1 MNNELITP
9 IEKRRFNWRSWLNTL
24 GPVLALI
31 AVYGIFVL
39 IAPPSF
45 ATTRNM
51 EMIARQTTIVGVAAL
66 GMTIVI
72 ISGGIDLSV
81 GSIVALSTVVIASL
95 LQHTVTSP
103 VKGAIWI
110 IAPATFFGIIIGT
123 LMKRHL
129 QHIGMNPLIAVM
141 GGVAAAAFWSLINGA
156 LMAILLQNIGTN
168 PVIAAI
174 WIVAPVTLFGIIIGK
189 LLKRRLQHIGMNPLT
204 VVIGSAVAAA
214 FGSLICGILMAILLQ
229 NVRVTP
235 LTAAI
240 GGVAAAAFFGLISGM
255 LITRLRVVPFIVT
268 LGMMLVVRGAAKGIG
283 REQKIDVD
291 PERLKWLEEL
301 LATVPKERSWMLL
314 PPGVWIMIFLAIAT
328 AALLRYTR
336 FGRHTFAIGSN
347 EETARLCGVAVERV
361 KVLVFTMCGAFA
373 GLAGLMQ
380 FSRLTVGDPTVA
392 VGLELNVIAAV
403 VIGGGSLSG
412 GEGSILGTLV
422 GALLMTTIASG
433 CTQMGLPNW
442 VQEII
447 TGAIIVVAV
456 AVDRL
461 RHRRSL

>member
-1 MNNELITP
+1 MQNSQFLIP
-9 IEKRRFNWRSWLNTL
+9 NSQFFGNWRRWLNTL

-51 EMIARQTTIVGVAAL
+51 EMIARQTTIVGIAAL
-66 GMTIVI
+66 GMTLVI

-81 GSIVALSTVVIASL
+81 GSIVALSTVVIAWL
-95 LQHTVTSP
+95 LQSA
-103 VKGAIWI
+103 GA
-110 IAPATFFGIIIGT
+110 G
-123 LMKRHL
+123 
-129 QHIGMNPLIAVM
+129 PLTAAL
-141 GGVAAAAFWSLINGA
+141 GGVAAAA
-156 LMAILLQNIGTN
+156 
-168 PVIAAI
+168 
-174 WIVAPVTLFGIIIGK
+174 LFG
-189 LLKRRLQHIGMNPLT
+189 LL
-204 VVIGSAVAAA
+204 S
-214 FGSLICGILMAILLQ
+214 
-229 NVRVTP
+229 
-235 LTAAI
+235 
-240 GGVAAAAFFGLISGM
+240 GV
-255 LITRLRVVPFIVT
+255 LITRLKVVPFIVT

-291 PERLKWLEEL
+291 PDRLRWLDEL
-301 LATVPKERSWMLL
+301 LASVPADRSWMLV
-314 PPGVWIMIFLAIAT
+314 PPGVWIMIFLAIGM

-336 FGRHTFAIGSN
+336 LGRHTFAIGSN

-361 KVLVFTMCGAFA
+361 KVLVFTICAALA

-422 GALLMTTIASG
+422 GALIMTVIASG
-433 CTQMGLPNW
+433 CTQMGVANW

-447 TGAIIVVAV
+447 TGAIIVIAV
-456 AVDRL
+456 ALDRL
-461 RHRRSL
+461 RHRRTA

>member
-1 MNNELITP
+1 MSEKLMTP
-9 IEKRRFNWRSWLNTL
+9 KEKRAFKWRSWLNTV
-24 GPVLALI
+24 GSVLALML
-31 AVYGIFVL
+31 VYGVFVL

-66 GMTIVI
+66 GMTMVI

-81 GSIVALSTVVIASL
+81 GSIVALSTVVIAWL
-95 LQHTVTSP
+95 LRYTGASP
-103 VKGAIWI
+103 
-110 IAPATFFGIIIGT
+110 
-123 LMKRHL
+123 
-129 QHIGMNPLIAVM
+129 
-141 GGVAAAAFWSLINGA
+141 
-156 LMAILLQNIGTN
+156 LMA
-168 PVIAAI
+168 
-174 WIVAPVTLFGIIIGK
+174 
-189 LLKRRLQHIGMNPLT
+189 
-204 VVIGSAVAAA
+204 AV
-214 FGSLICGILMAILLQ
+214 
-229 NVRVTP
+229 
-235 LTAAI
+235 

-291 PERLKWLEEL
+291 PERLQWLEEL
-301 LATVPKERSWMLL
+301 LASLPKERSWMLL
-314 PPGVWIMIFLAIAT
+314 PPGVWVLIILAVGM

-336 FGRHTFAIGSN
+336 LGRHTFAIGSN
-347 EETARLCGVAVERV
+347 EQTARLCGVAVERV
-361 KVLVFTMCGAFA
+361 KVLVYTMCGAFA

-422 GALLMTTIASG
+422 GALIMTVIASG
-433 CTQMGLPNW
+433 CTQRGYPNW

-447 TGAIIVVAV
+447 TGAIIVLAV
-456 AVDRL
+456 ALDRL
-461 RHRRSL
+461 RHRRSI

>member
-1 MNNELITP
+1 MSDELRTP
-9 IEKRRFNWRSWLNTL
+9 KRRLNWRSWLNTL

-31 AVYGIFVL
+31 AVYGIFVM

-81 GSIVALSTVVIASL
+81 GSIVALSTVVIAWL
-95 LQHTVTSP
+95 LQNAGV
-103 VKGAIWI
+103 
-110 IAPATFFGIIIGT
+110 
-123 LMKRHL
+123 
-129 QHIGMNPLIAVM
+129 NPLIA
-141 GGVAAAAFWSLINGA
+141 
-156 LMAILLQNIGTN
+156 
-168 PVIAAI
+168 
-174 WIVAPVTLFGIIIGK
+174 
-189 LLKRRLQHIGMNPLT
+189 
-204 VVIGSAVAAA
+204 AV
-214 FGSLICGILMAILLQ
+214 
-229 NVRVTP
+229 
-235 LTAAI
+235 

-314 PPGVWIMIFLAIAT
+314 PPGVWMLIILAIAT

-336 FGRHTFAIGSN
+336 LGRHTFAIGSN
-347 EETARLCGVAVERV
+347 EETARLCGVAVDRV

-373 GLAGLMQ
+373 GLAGVMQ

>member
-1 MNNELITP
+1 
-9 IEKRRFNWRSWLNTL
+9 
-24 GPVLALI
+24 VLALVV
-31 AVYGIFVL
+31 VYGVFMP
-39 IAPPSF
+39 IAPRSF
-45 ATTRNM
+45 ATARNM

-66 GMTIVI
+66 GMTMVI

-81 GSIVALSTVVIASL
+81 GSLVALSTVVIAWL
-95 LQHTVTSP
+95 LQY
-103 VKGAIWI
+103 A
-110 IAPATFFGIIIGT
+110 
-123 LMKRHL
+123 
-129 QHIGMNPLIAVM
+129 
-141 GGVAAAAFWSLINGA
+141 GVN
-156 LMAILLQNIGTN
+156 
-168 PVIAAI
+168 
-174 WIVAPVTLFGIIIGK
+174 
-189 LLKRRLQHIGMNPLT
+189 
-204 VVIGSAVAAA
+204 
-214 FGSLICGILMAILLQ
+214 
-229 NVRVTP
+229 P
-235 LTAAI
+235 LTAAV
-240 GGVAAAAFFGLISGM
+240 GGVAAAAFFGLVSGL

-268 LGMMLVVRGAAKGIG
+268 LGMMLVVRGVAKGIG

-291 PERLKWLEEL
+291 PERLRWLEEL
-301 LATVPKERSWMLL
+301 LASLPKERSWMLL
-314 PPGVWIMIFLAIAT
+314 PPGVWVLIILAVAM

-336 FGRHTFAIGSN
+336 LGRHTFAIGSN
-347 EETARLCGVAVERV
+347 EQTARLCGVAVERV
-361 KVLVFTMCGAFA
+361 KVLVFTLCGAFA

-461 RHRRSL
+461 RHRRSI